1 MAEVCESCPRHCKVD
16 RKKDVGFC
24 NESDTIRIAK
34 VIDNFMWE
42 EPCVTDKNGVCAI
55 FFSGCNLKCDFC
67 QNYEISNGQVGK
79 LYTKEELISL
89 LKEKEKTNSYF
100 DFVTPTHFSQ
110 TLLEILQKYKPK
122 IPIIWN
128 TSGYEDLDMLKKLDK
143 YIDIYLIDFKYSS
156 DDIGKKYSKCYDYFS
171 KLQPILKFIDNTKQD
186 VFENGY
192 LKQGIIIRHLV
203 LPGEIENSKKFLDFI
218 KANYSTRIISLM
230 SQFTPTLK
238 STIKRK
244 LLPIEYK
251 IILSHLDK
259 LGLQNGYL
267 QEFSS
272 ADSSFIPKFLD

>member
-24 NESDTIRIAK
+24 NESGTIRIAK
-34 VIDNFMWE
+34 IIDNFMWE

-79 LYTKEELISL
+79 LYTKEDFISL

-128 TSGYEDLDMLKKLDK
+128 TSGYEDLDMLKQLDK
-143 YIDIYLIDFKYSS
+143 YINIYLIDFKYSS
-156 DDIGKKYSKCYDYFS
+156 DEIGKKYSKCYDYFS
-171 KLQPILKFIDNTKQD
+171 KLQPILKFIENTKQD